1 MPYLRAKAIDQNPA
15 LCHTSRPPSR
25 LDIDRCILK
34 VCSCS
39 VHASWEL
46 KLSFSELLSQILS
59 SKFREFCA
67 VGEYIEAFEDT
78 FEGSR

>member
-1 MPYLRAKAIDQNPA
+1 MGGFNFKNLPWEGYGSFLEQ
-15 LCHTSRPPSR
+15 H
-25 LDIDRCILK
+25 ILK

-46 KLSFSELLSQILS
+46 KLSFSELLSQIFS